1 MDGTQVERL
10 KVLVVDSNLA
20 HHREALEAAVSDVA
34 DVAWLP
40 VGASGVEAH
49 LREVDVLVS
58 QKFTP
63 AWADAA
69 PRLRAILAPGAGH
82 DGIDKT
88 AVGPGVVVANT
99 FHHAA
104 SIAEYVV
111 ATAVIMRRGLALQDK
126 ALRSGQWASS
136 VYQAGI
142 PQAPTLA
149 SARVGIV
156 GYGSIGQATWRAL
169 AALGA
174 SGAAV
179 SWTPRHEAPDG
190 LAWFGGLDALPR
202 LLTESDLVVVA
213 LPLTPETEHLF
224 GAAELDLIG
233 PAGLLVN
240 VARGPLVE
248 PHALYDALKTGR
260 LGGAVLDVWYAY
272 PSDGDQADP
281 APVPLGELPNVFMT
295 PHVAGVT
302 TATFAGRAADVAAN
316 IRRLAMGEP
325 LDSVVSVGAAR

>member
-1 MDGTQVERL
+1 MSETRAERL
-10 KVLVVDSNLA
+10 QVLVVDSNLA
-20 HHREALEAAVSDVA
+20 HHRAALEASVADIA

-49 LREVDVLVS
+49 LGDVDVLVS

-63 AWADAA
+63 AWSDAA

-82 DGIDKT
+82 DGIDKA

-111 ATAVIMRRGLALQDK
+111 ATAVVMRRGLALQDK
-126 ALRSGQWASS
+126 ALRTGTWASS
-136 VYQAGI
+136 VYQPGVA
-142 PQAPTLA
+142 QAPTLA
-149 SARVGIV
+149 SAKVGIV
-156 GYGSIGQATWRAL
+156 GYGSIGRAVWRAL

-179 SWTPRHEAPDG
+179 SWTPRDEAPDG
-190 LAWFGGLDALPR
+190 LAWFGGLDELPR
-202 LLTESDLVVVA
+202 LLSESDLVVVA
-213 LPLTPETEHLF
+213 LPLTPDTEHLL

-233 PAGLLVN
+233 PEGLLVN

-248 PHALYDALKTGR
+248 PHALYEALSTGR

-272 PSDGDQADP
+272 PSDGDRADP
-281 APVPLGELPNVFMT
+281 APVPLGELPNVFLT

-316 IRRLAMGEP
+316 IRRLAAGEP
-325 LDSVVSVGAAR
+325 LDSVVFVGGAR